1 VAGAEDSSLA
11 AHAGRAARSTPLDQ
25 AFSEDEETMKF
36 TRLVAAFC
44 VGVSVLAAGA
54 AGAQTREL
62 KLAVGFP
69 QGTAAYHGLEAFG
82 KALKEA
88 SGGELEVRMFPL
100 SLLNLPQMLNGVRD
114 GVVDIGFVLPPL
126 FPSDLPET
134 HLAVDLAML
143 GSNPWAMAGAMT
155 EYVFTCQE
163 CVAEHLKNNQ
173 VYMGSSSTAPY
184 MLVMTKKAATLDE
197 IKGKKLRSGAA
208 PWARWAQHFGAVAL
222 TIPGN
227 QVFEAVSGGTVD
239 GAMVSAAE
247 LSNLRLIDVV
257 KHITVGVPTGTYHG
271 IDNNNFNLR
280 TWRSLTE
287 KQRRAALDAS
297 AMSTAAVTWKYVTD
311 GMKNMKD
318 SEAKGI
324 QIHQAPPD
332 VVARS
337 KAFIE
342 SDLATIA
349 QAAEKNSGIR
359 NAAQKI
365 DRFKVLLA
373 KWEKLMPEKDW
384 DPAALADIYR
394 QEIFS
399 KIDAKSYGM

>member
-1 VAGAEDSSLA
+1 MKLARLLA
-11 AHAGRAARSTPLDQ
+11 A
-25 AFSEDEETMKF
+25 
-36 TRLVAAFC
+36 LV
-44 VGVSVLAAGA
+44 VGVSATLAVPSA
-54 AGAQTREL
+54 ADAREL

-69 QGTAAYHGLEAFG
+69 QGTAAYHGLDEFA
-82 KALKEA
+82 KALKER
-88 SGGELEVRMFPL
+88 SKGELEVKVFPL

-143 GSNPWAMAGAMT
+143 GVNPWAMAGAMT

-163 CVAEHLKNNQ
+163 CIAEHLKNNQ
-173 VYMGSSSTAPY
+173 VYLGSSATQPY
-184 MLVMTKKAATLDE
+184 MIVSTKKAVTLDE
-197 IKGKKLRSGAA
+197 LKGKKLRSGAA
-208 PWARWAQHFGAVAL
+208 PWARWAQHMGAVAL

-227 QVFEAVSGGTVD
+227 QVFESVSGGTVD

-247 LSNLRLIDVV
+247 LTNLRLIDVV

-271 IDNNNFNLR
+271 IDNNNFNLK

-287 KQRRAALDAS
+287 AQRRAALDA
-297 AMSTAAVTWKYVTD
+297 AAVSTAAVTWKYYVD
-311 GMKNMKD
+311 GERNMKD
-318 SEAKGI
+318 AASKGI
-324 QIHQAPPD
+324 QVHQAPAD

-342 SDLATIA
+342 SDLGTIA
-349 QAAEKNSGIR
+349 QAAEKNSGVK

-365 DRFKVLLA
+365 ARFKALVE
-373 KWEKLMPEKDW
+373 KWEKLLPEKAWEMD
-384 DPAALADIYR
+384 ALVEVYRREIY
-394 QEIFS
+394 S
-399 KIDAKSYGM
+399 KLDAKTFGM

>member
-1 VAGAEDSSLA
+1 
-11 AHAGRAARSTPLDQ
+11 
-25 AFSEDEETMKF
+25 MKF
-36 TRLVAAFC
+36 AKLLATLC
-44 VGVSVLAAGA
+44 VGVSTLTMTAAA
-54 AGAQTREL
+54 VQAREL

-82 KALKEA
+82 KALKDKSE
-88 SGGELEVRMFPL
+88 GQLEVKMYPL

-114 GVVDIGFVLPPL
+114 GVVDAGFVLPPL
-126 FPSDLPET
+126 FPSELPET

-163 CVAEHLKNNQ
+163 CLAEHLKHNQ
-173 VYMGSSSTAPY
+173 VYLGSSSTASY
-184 MLVMTKKAATLDE
+184 MIVSTKKAVTLDE

-287 KQRRAALDAS
+287 PQRKAVLEAAAT
-297 AMSTAAVTWKYVTD
+297 STAAVTWKYVTD
-311 GMKNMKD
+311 GMQNMKD
-318 SEAKGI
+318 AQQKGI
-324 QIHQAPPD
+324 QVHQAPAD

-337 KAFIE
+337 KAFIDA
-342 SDLATIA
+342 DLATIA
-349 QAAEKNSGIR
+349 QAAEKNSGIK
-359 NAAQKI
+359 NASQKI
-365 DRFKVLLA
+365 ARFQALVQ
-373 KWEKLMPEKDW
+373 KWEKLMPERNW
-384 DPAALADIYR
+384 EPAALAEVYQR
-394 QEIFS
+394 EIFS
-399 KIDAKSYGM
+399 KIDPKTYGM

>member
-1 VAGAEDSSLA
+1 
-11 AHAGRAARSTPLDQ
+11 
-25 AFSEDEETMKF
+25 MKF
-36 TRLVAAFC
+36 AKQLASLV
-44 VGVSVLAAGA
+44 VGASVLMMGA
-54 AGAQTREL
+54 APSEAREL

-69 QGTAAYHGLEAFG
+69 QGTAAYHGLEAFA
-82 KALKEA
+82 KALKEK

-134 HLAVDLAML
+134 HLAVDVAMF
-143 GSNPWAMAGAMT
+143 GKNPWAMAGAMT
-155 EYVFTCQE
+155 EYVFTCPQ

-173 VYMGSSSTAPY
+173 VYLGSSSTAPY
-184 MLVMTKKAATLDE
+184 MLVTTKKAVTADE

-208 PWARWAQHFGAVAL
+208 PWARWAQHMGAVAL

-271 IDNNNFNLR
+271 IDNNNFNLK

-287 KQRRAALDAS
+287 KQRRAALDA
-297 AMSTAAVTWKYVTD
+297 AAVSTASVTWKYVTD
-311 GMKNMKD
+311 GEKNMKD
-318 SEAKGI
+318 SVQKGI
-324 QIHQAPPD
+324 QVHQAPAD
-332 VVARS
+332 VVART

-342 SDLATIA
+342 ADLGTIA
-349 QAAEKNSGIR
+349 AAAEKNSGIKG
-359 NAAQKI
+359 AAAKI
-365 DRFKVLLA
+365 ARFKELVE
-373 KWEKLMPEKDW
+373 KWEKLTPEKNW
-384 DPAALADIYR
+384 TPEALAAIYER
-394 QEIFS
+394 EIYS

>member
-1 VAGAEDSSLA
+1 
-11 AHAGRAARSTPLDQ
+11 
-25 AFSEDEETMKF
+25 MKF
-36 TRLVAAFC
+36 AKQLISLC
-44 VGVSVLAAGA
+44 VGASAFMMTAGVVQA
-54 AGAQTREL
+54 REL

-82 KALKEA
+82 KALKEK
-88 SGGELEVRMFPL
+88 SGGQLEVKMYPL

-114 GVVDIGFVLPPL
+114 GVVDAGFVLPPL
-126 FPSDLPET
+126 FPSELPET

-155 EYVFTCQE
+155 EYVSTCQE
-163 CVAEHLKNNQ
+163 CLAEHLKNNQ
-173 VYMGSSSTAPY
+173 VYLGSSSTAPY
-184 MLVMTKKAATLDE
+184 MIVSTKKAVTLDE

-208 PWARWAQHFGAVAL
+208 PWARWAQNFGAVAL

-271 IDNNNFNLR
+271 IDNNNFNLK

-287 KQRRAALDAS
+287 PQRKAVLEAS

-311 GMKNMKD
+311 GMQNMKD
-318 SEAKGI
+318 AQQKGI
-324 QIHQAPPD
+324 QVYQAPAD
-332 VVARS
+332 VIARS
-337 KAFIE
+337 KAFID
-342 SDLATIA
+342 SDMTTIA
-349 QAAEKNSGIR
+349 QAAEKNSGIK
-359 NAAQKI
+359 NASQKI
-365 DRFKVLLA
+365 ARFQALVQ
-373 KWEKLMPEKDW
+373 KWEKLMPERNW
-384 DPAALADIYR
+384 EPAALAEIYHR
-394 QEIFS
+394 EIFS
-399 KIDAKSYGM
+399 KIDPKTYGM

>member
-1 VAGAEDSSLA
+1 
-11 AHAGRAARSTPLDQ
+11 
-25 AFSEDEETMKF
+25 MKF
-36 TRLVAAFC
+36 AKQLISLC
-44 VGVSVLAAGA
+44 VGASAFMMTAGVVQA
-54 AGAQTREL
+54 REL

-82 KALKEA
+82 KAVKEK
-88 SGGELEVRMFPL
+88 SGGQLEVKMYPL

-114 GVVDIGFVLPPL
+114 GVVDAGFVLPPL
-126 FPSDLPET
+126 FPSELPET

-155 EYVFTCQE
+155 DYVFSCQE
-163 CVAEHLKNNQ
+163 CLAEHLKNNQ
-173 VYMGSSSTAPY
+173 VYLGSSSTASY
-184 MLVMTKKAATLDE
+184 MIVSTKKAVTLDE

-271 IDNNNFNLR
+271 IDNNNFNLK

-287 KQRRAALDAS
+287 PQRKAVLEAA

-311 GMKNMKD
+311 GMQNMKD
-318 SEAKGI
+318 AQQKGI
-324 QIHQAPPD
+324 QVHQAPAD
-332 VVARS
+332 VAARS

-349 QAAEKNSGIR
+349 QAAEKNSGIKS
-359 NAAQKI
+359 ASQKI
-365 DRFKVLLA
+365 ARFQALLQ
-373 KWEKLMPEKDW
+373 KWEKLMPERNW
-384 DPAALADIYR
+384 EPAALAEIYQR
-394 QEIFS
+394 EIFS
-399 KIDAKSYGM
+399 KIDPKTYGM

>member
-1 VAGAEDSSLA
+1 MKLKTLLAAALCAGASALA
-11 AHAGRAARSTPLDQ
+11 AFAPEAQ
-25 AFSEDEETMKF
+25 AQS
-36 TRLVAAFC
+36 
-44 VGVSVLAAGA
+44 
-54 AGAQTREL
+54 REL

-69 QGTAAYHGLEAFG
+69 QGTAAYHGLDMFA
-82 KALKEA
+82 KALKDK
-88 SGGELEVRMFPL
+88 SKGELDVRMFPL
-100 SLLNLPQMLNGVRD
+100 SLLSLPQMMNGVRD

-126 FPSDLPET
+126 FPSDFPDT

-173 VYMGSSSTAPY
+173 VYLGSSSTAAY
-184 MLVMTKKAATLDE
+184 MLVTTRRAVTMDE

-208 PWARWAQHFGAVAL
+208 PWARWAQSFGAVAL

-257 KHITVGVPTGTYHG
+257 KFITTGVPTGTYHG

-287 KQRRAALDAS
+287 AQRRAVFEAA
-297 AMSTAAVTWKYVTD
+297 AVSTAGVTWKYVTD
-311 GMKNMKD
+311 GEKNMKD
-318 SEAKGI
+318 AASKGI
-324 QIHQAPPD
+324 QVVAAPAD

-342 SDLATIA
+342 ADLATIA
-349 QAAEKNSGIR
+349 SAAEKNSGVKG
-359 NAAQKI
+359 AAQKI
-365 DRFKVLLA
+365 ARFKALVE
-373 KWEKLMPEKDW
+373 KWEKLMPDRAWTPEALTDVYWREIYSKL
-384 DPAALADIYR
+384 DP
-394 QEIFS
+394 
-399 KIDAKSYGM
+399 KTYGM

>member
-1 VAGAEDSSLA
+1 MKFSKIFLAASLA
-11 AHAGRAARSTPLDQ
+11 TAALMSSVTTAHA
-25 AFSEDEETMKF
+25 
-36 TRLVAAFC
+36 
-44 VGVSVLAAGA
+44 
-54 AGAQTREL
+54 REL

-69 QGTAAYHGLEAFG
+69 QGTAAYAGLEAFG
-82 KALKEA
+82 KALKEK
-88 SGGELEVRMFPL
+88 SGGELEVKVFPL

-155 EYVFTCQE
+155 EYVFSCQE
-163 CVAEHLKNNQ
+163 CLAEHLKNNQ
-173 VYMGSSSTAPY
+173 VYMGSSSTNAY
-184 MLVMTKKAATLDE
+184 MIVSTKKAVTLDE
-197 IKGKKLRSGAA
+197 LKGKKLRSGAA
-208 PWARWAQHFGAVAL
+208 PWARWAQNFGAVAL

-271 IDNNNFNLR
+271 IDNNNFNLK

-287 KQRRAALDAS
+287 KQRRAALDA
-297 AMSTAAVTWKYVTD
+297 AAASTAMVTWKYVTD
-311 GMKNMKD
+311 GNQNMKD
-318 SEAKGI
+318 AQAKGI
-324 QIHQAPPD
+324 QVHQAPAD
-332 VVARS
+332 VVSRS

-342 SDLATIA
+342 ADLAGIA
-349 QAAEKNSGIR
+349 QAAEKNSGVK

-365 DRFKVLLA
+365 ERFKALVA
-373 KWEKLMPEKDW
+373 KWERLLPNATYE
-384 DPAALADIYR
+384 PNALIDVYTR
-394 QEIFS
+394 EIFS
-399 KIDAKSYGM
+399 KIDAKTFGM